1 MANEKKKVHRALRHT
16 LFVNYKIFRYGH
28 WQIEEGGDDIIID
41 HNGNEQ
47 EWMHCYYTNAKGKM
61 IAVYILNIAIGQKD
75 I

>member
-1 MANEKKKVHRALRHT
+1 MQNIPPTQLAGC
-16 LFVNYKIFRYGH
+16 FVNYKIFRYGH

-61 IAVYILNIAIGQKD
+61 IAVYILNKQ
-75 I
+75 